1 MHLSIQFAGQYPT
14 NKEKRDNK
22 LSLFSRFT
30 RGSSNIAL
38 DLGSLASTATQVE
51 QLCAADLA
59 LADNRDLLNEGAVDG
74 EDTLDTNAVGNAA
87 NGEGLSNTTVL
98 LCDDSAL
105 ESLDTLKKIWK
116 AWST

>member
-1 MHLSIQFAGQYPT
+1 M
-14 NKEKRDNK
+14 
-22 LSLFSRFT
+22 SLFSRFT

-74 EDTLDTNAVGNAA
+74 EDTLDADTVSNAA
-87 NGEGLSNTTVL
+87 NGKGLSN
-98 LCDDSAL
+98 AFGP
-105 ESLDTLKKIWK
+105 
-116 AWST
+116 AWPEA